1 MRNVMLLVLIC
12 CLGVMSTAWAADK
25 LPSKVIYRY
34 KNNQGVTVM
43 DATIPP
49 EFVSKGYEI
58 LTRSGKVIKVVAPSL
73 AGEEAEHARTARLI
87 REEQTRVDVQLRRSY
102 SNVKDIDA
110 AKARNLDSLRG
121 NIKILETN
129 KSAAENRLQAS
140 LARAAELERSGRKVP
155 EDVLKNI
162 SSLEQEIK
170 NINLQVKQ
178 REVEYQSVSDR
189 FDQDRKRFLEI
200 TKDN

>member
-1 MRNVMLLVLIC
+1 MRNVILLVLIC
-12 CLGVMSTAWAADK
+12 SLGAMSTAWAADK
-25 LPSKVIYRY
+25 MPGKVIYRY

-49 EFVSKGYEI
+49 EYVPKGYEV

-73 AGEEAEHARTARLI
+73 EGEEAEQARAERLL
-87 REEQTRVDVQLRRSY
+87 REEQTRIDVQLRRSY

-110 AKARNLDSLRG
+110 AKARNLESLRG
-121 NIKILETN
+121 NIKILEAN
-129 KSAAENRLQAS
+129 KSTAEGRLQTS

-162 SSLEQEIK
+162 GSLEQEIK
-170 NINLQVKQ
+170 NIQLQIKQ

-189 FDQDRKRFLEI
+189 FDQDRKRFMEI
-200 TKDN
+200 TKND